1 MKQTKRVSQIQHKQK
16 YTTTHDVFGCRPQ
29 ENQCHQWSLFGTCWP
44 TRLPTPSWRRCARS
58 TKTLW
63 WSWFCSSALWPTCG
77 PNPVSSRPAK
87 ESKEDDDD
95 NDVDTA
101 AIARRGNN
109 SAELRLHRLAGYVLA
124 FFVLCHVFAVRI
136 AVLGGAWEKTLLALA
151 FSWAESPT
159 TNTIQMKGRSKGWS

>member
-1 MKQTKRVSQIQHKQK
+1 METMCKIYQNFVVELVLLLSFVAHMWSKPCLFAASKRVERNAIK
-16 YTTTHDVFGCRPQ
+16 
-29 ENQCHQWSLFGTCWP
+29 
-44 TRLPTPSWRRCARS
+44 
-58 TKTLW
+58 
-63 WSWFCSSALWPTCG
+63 
-77 PNPVSSRPAK
+77 
-87 ESKEDDDD
+87 DDDD